1 MKVIFIKDLKGQGK
15 KGQIK
20 EVKDGYAMNFLIKN
34 NYCVEATS
42 GNIKH
47 QETLEKIKNEQ
58 EQEEIKKCNEI
69 KSKLEKLTLV
79 FKVKTGKGDKV
90 FGTVSSKQITT
101 ELQNKGYKI
110 DKKCIKLDS
119 ELSCLGVHEV
129 KIELHKQVIAI
140 IRVQLVKE
148 S

>member
-20 EVKDGYAMNFLIKN
+20 EVKDGYAINYLIKN
-34 NYCVEATS
+34 NYCVEAS
-42 GNIKH
+42 KGNIKH

-58 EQEEIKKCNEI
+58 EQEEIKRCNEL
-69 KSKLEKLTLV
+69 KTKLEKLTLT
-79 FKVKTGKGDKV
+79 FKVKTGKSDKV
-90 FGTVSSKQITT
+90 FGNISSKQITT
-101 ELQNKGYKI
+101 ELLNKGYKI
-110 DKKCIKLDS
+110 DKKCIKLDN
-119 ELSCLGVHEV
+119 ELSCLGMYEV

-140 IRVQLVKE
+140 IKVQLVKE